1 MYYCRRHF
9 FAMAGLLC
17 ASAGSR
23 VRSRTCTDALLSATF
38 RRGCAAAARPTPPVA
53 AARVDFVVTLE
64 RAVVT
69 DIEDGALWKSGV
81 FDAEIHPDLPPA
93 GTMAGLVRCYLRR
106 AKAAVCEMRPD
117 GNSDSSSEGEK
128 AAGSDTDTV
137 GRCVAK
143 EGNEG
148 GYLVRTV
155 PVQLS
160 RRKAR
165 DAADELR
172 RRLAVAAGVDAEGAK
187 VRNVRPA
194 DALLLVSGSH
204 PGRRLPFAKSFLPD
218 VYDELRLATSMRNS
232 GQLPKGLAL
241 WAVANPLAEA
251 DEAGVDRVRKKVELG
266 AEVILTQPPLAW
278 ELFERWLQGVHASG
292 ALGRSAAARN
302 AGLAK
307 TGEETDATVK
317 MFATSGS
324 TGEERSTRH
333 PLATAE
339 GRRGGDPAARILVGL
354 PVITSPKGLR
364 FWLDLCGLHDK
375 HRVCKQAFEAFG
387 QPSSVV
393 ARAGSEEPHAHP
405 AGEKPA
411 TAVAGSPPSPYG
423 QEWLETT
430 MLKLKSL
437 DGSGLGVA
445 GVHLMAPGRAPRRRA
460 IQLAATG
467 FFGEPR

>member
-1 MYYCRRHF
+1 MYYRIRHF

-17 ASAGSR
+17 ASAGSSA
-23 VRSRTCTDALLSATF
+23 RSRTCTHALLSATF

-53 AARVDFVVTLE
+53 AARVEFVVTLE
-64 RAVVT
+64 RAAVT
-69 DIEDGALWKSGV
+69 DTEDGALWKSGV

-106 AKAAVCEMRPD
+106 AKAAVFEMRPD
-117 GNSDSSSEGEK
+117 GDSDSSSKGEK
-128 AAGSDTDTV
+128 ATGSDTDTV
-137 GRCVAK
+137 DRSVARD
-143 EGNEG
+143 GNEG

-160 RRKAR
+160 RQKAR
-165 DAADELR
+165 DELR
-172 RRLAVAAGVDAEGAK
+172 RRLAVAAGVDAEGTK

-204 PGRRLPFAKSFLPD
+204 PGRRLPFAKSFLMD

-232 GQLPKGLAL
+232 GHLPEGLAL
-241 WAVANPLAEA
+241 WAVANPLTEV
-251 DEAGVDRVRKKVELG
+251 DEEGIDRVRKKVELG

-292 ALGRSAAARN
+292 ALGGSAAARN
-302 AGLAK
+302 DGLAK
-307 TGEETDATVK
+307 PGEGTDATVT
-317 MFATSGS
+317 MFETSGS

-333 PLATAE
+333 PDAAAE
-339 GRRGGDPAARILVGL
+339 GRRAGDSAARILVGL

-364 FWLDLCGLHDK
+364 FWLNLCGLHDK
-375 HRVCKQAFEAFG
+375 PGVCKQAFEAFG
-387 QPSSVV
+387 HPSSVV
-393 ARAGSEEPHAHP
+393 ARTGTEEPHAHP
-405 AGEKPA
+405 AGEKQA
-411 TAVAGSPPSPYG
+411 TAVAGSTPSPYG

-430 MLKLKSL
+430 MLKLKNL

-467 FFGEPR
+467 FFGKPR

>member
-1 MYYCRRHF
+1 MYYSRRHF

-17 ASAGSR
+17 ASAWSR
-23 VRSRTCTDALLSATF
+23 ARSRTCTHALLSATF

-53 AARVDFVVTLE
+53 AARVEFVVTLE

-69 DIEDGALWKSGV
+69 DTEDGALWKSGV

-106 AKAAVCEMRPD
+106 AKAAVLEMRPD
-117 GNSDSSSEGEK
+117 GNSDSSSEREK
-128 AAGSDTDTV
+128 TAGSDTDTV
-137 GRCVAK
+137 GRCVASD
-143 EGNEG
+143 GNEG

-160 RRKAR
+160 RQK
-165 DAADELR
+165 ELR
-172 RRLAVAAGVDAEGAK
+172 RRLAVAAGVDAEGAR

-204 PGRRLPFAKSFLPD
+204 PGRRLPFARSFLPD
-218 VYDELRLATSMRNS
+218 VYDELRLATSMRDS
-232 GQLPKGLAL
+232 GHLPKGLAL
-241 WAVANPLAEA
+241 WAVANPLAEV
-251 DEAGVDRVRKKVELG
+251 DEAGIDRVRKKVELG

-292 ALGRSAAARN
+292 ALGGSPAARN
-302 AGLAK
+302 DGLAK
-307 TGEETDATVK
+307 PGEGTDATVK
-317 MFATSGS
+317 MFETSGS
-324 TGEERSTRH
+324 TGEERCTRH
-333 PLATAE
+333 PTAAAE
-339 GRRGGDPAARILVGL
+339 GRRGGDSAARILVGL

-375 HRVCKQAFEAFG
+375 PGVCKQAFEAFG
-387 QPSSVV
+387 HPSSVV
-393 ARAGSEEPHAHP
+393 ARTETEEPHAHP
-405 AGEKPA
+405 AVEKQA
-411 TAVAGSPPSPYG
+411 TAVAGSTPPPYG

-430 MLKLKSL
+430 MLKLKCL

-467 FFGEPR
+467 FFGESR